1 MTDRTDDIPPVE
13 GVPARIRD
21 GVAPA
26 LVALFACLVC
36 LLAFG
41 VELPRAAEAS
51 RAEELRARIESAQAD
66 TVLVGN
72 SMLGEGV
79 DEALFVEKLGLP
91 AVKLSH
97 GGSASAYWY
106 LMTKNVVL
114 GAEPRPRRLV
124 LFFRDHFLTD
134 PTYRVEDRYRTAI
147 EGLAEGDEPLLEERA
162 YIPVE
167 PLRAVPGIGRLEAL
181 RGREKLRLGFE
192 RAVREGAVGAL
203 GPAGGADGALA
214 RVFADENMRARDA
227 TARQLAAEEARDGS
241 LFEFDAQLPKSFLPE
256 IVALCRTDGV
266 ELVLVRVKRRRDL
279 VAGSEP
285 AEVVRYMDALRAY
298 LAAEGVPLVDFTN
311 DPRIEARHFGV
322 GDHLNAEAGRPLFTQ
337 MVAEALRALDAA
349 RPRTDGPTGT
359 RG

>member
-13 GVPARIRD
+13 GAPARVRD

-26 LVALFACLVC
+26 LVALAACLACV
-36 LLAFG
+36 LAFG
-41 VELPRAAEAS
+41 VELPRAEKAA
-51 RAEELRARIESAQAD
+51 RAEELRARIEAVGAD

-79 DEALFVEKLGLP
+79 DEALFAEKLGRP
-91 AVKLSH
+91 AVKLSQ
-97 GGSASAYWY
+97 GGSASAYWH

-114 GAEPRPRRLV
+114 GAKPRPRRLV

-134 PTYRVEDRYRTAI
+134 PSYRVEDRYRAAI
-147 EGLAEGDEPLLEERA
+147 EAIAEGDEPLLEERA
-162 YIPVE
+162 YLPVE
-167 PLRAVPGIGRLEAL
+167 PLRAVPGVGRLEAL
-181 RGREKLRLGFE
+181 RGRERIRLGLE
-192 RAVREGAVGAL
+192 RAVREGAVEAL
-203 GPAGGADGALA
+203 GLAGERGAEGGADGAMG
-214 RVFADENMRARDA
+214 RVFAEPNMRKGDA

-241 LFEFDAQLPKSFLPE
+241 LFDFEARLPKSFLPE
-256 IVALCRTDGV
+256 IVSRARAAGV

-298 LAAEGVPLVDFTN
+298 LAREGVPLVDFTS

-322 GDHLNAEAGRPLFTQ
+322 GDHLNAEEGRPLFTE

-349 RPRTDGPTGT
+349 HPSSR
-359 RG
+359 